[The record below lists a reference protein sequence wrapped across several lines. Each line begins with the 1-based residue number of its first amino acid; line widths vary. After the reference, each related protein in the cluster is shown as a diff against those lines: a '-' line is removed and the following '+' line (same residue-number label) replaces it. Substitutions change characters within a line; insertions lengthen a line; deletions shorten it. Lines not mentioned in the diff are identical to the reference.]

1 MKSLNV
7 VGNDEGWVGD
17 ETFEI
22 RNNSVKQREFT
33 YSMRKFRNE

>member
-7 VGNDEGWVGD
+7 VENDEGCVGD

-22 RNNSVKQREFT
+22 NNSVKQREFT